1 MFKLITFW
9 WLLHSQWLL
18 SLFSILRGGYVPSG
32 FPSRFDTEFVM
43 FVLPTTSIRP
53 FLHISWPWGFS
64 QEISWHPC
72 FFSISPNQTNSYTMT
87 FSSFVDAEG
96 DQSAQCQPSTAAP
109 CGTTSQACATPPP
122 MCGNTSPPP
131 CGTTPGPPP
140 GFIFGSANCC
150 QRKSNDGKNYHLV
163 RLDLFSKHWK
173 MILMNASVSL
183 MTHTWEDVCLQSL
196 AVDQV
201 ISI

>member
-1 MFKLITFW
+1 
-9 WLLHSQWLL
+9 
-18 SLFSILRGGYVPSG
+18 
-32 FPSRFDTEFVM
+32 
-43 FVLPTTSIRP
+43 
-53 FLHISWPWGFS
+53 
-64 QEISWHPC
+64 
-72 FFSISPNQTNSYTMT
+72 
-87 FSSFVDAEG
+87 
-96 DQSAQCQPSTAAP
+96 
-109 CGTTSQACATPPP
+109 

-201 ISI
+201 IYVQLCHSSCLTKDTYCFRFPYKTLPKAQRTWELSSFHKFLHKSWSNFISKSPPNIRRTSTELKLQNFKLDQT